1 MNNSRTL
8 RIAYL
13 RNIIPLL
20 QQEITKVQYLL
31 SESPSSTVRKQAQ
44 NELAYKL
51 PNLKARIDERDTLE
65 AAR

>member
-31 SESPSSTVRKQAQ
+31 SESPSSAIRKQAQ